1 MNDETTKKEAD
12 NSSEGDEFELRPGYD
27 FSKGVRG
34 KYAGRFS
41 EGLKVEQF
49 PEHAQVEAAQMLKS
63 QETSKGDQLPR
74 MLIENGESL
83 REIERLEF
91 LLIKIE
97 QLTQEPLSPQ
107 QAVAIREQAQ
117 IALSGL
123 RAYRQT
129 YGSALSDLE

>member
-1 MNDETTKKEAD
+1 MNDETTKKAAD
-12 NSSEGDEFELRPGYD
+12 NSSEGDEFELHSRYD

-41 EGLKVEQF
+41 EGLKIEQF
-49 PEHAQVEAAQMLKS
+49 PEHAQVEASQMLKS
-63 QETSKGDQLPR
+63 QDTSKGDQLPR
-74 MLIENGESL
+74 RLIETGESL
-83 REIERLEF
+83 REIDRLEF
-91 LLIKIE
+91 LLVKIE

-117 IALSGL
+117 IALNGL

-129 YGSALSDLE
+129 YSSAPSDLE